1 MVEKK
6 EVKKQI
12 QGWMYDILIRPLI
25 TEKTTLISENGQVV
39 FEVDPRATKQVIK
52 VAVEAIYGVKV
63 DGVNVSILKGKTK
76 RFRGKIGKRKD
87 IKKAFIRLAKGEK
100 LDLTSV

>member
-87 IKKAFIRLAKGEK
+87 N
-100 LDLTSV
+100 S